1 MFKNNLSNKHKHDR
15 PDKEES
21 CSVNEYLLSSAAAR
35 KQLFSLGFPIWN
47 KAFFLTFPEQTLN
60 MPGKGSKLKG
70 AISFGWPARALG
82 TRRMVED
89 GARQAEQR
97 ILLADVT
104 GVRFSTASPLHLCP
118 CSAASPW
125 PLVPLQHL
133 VCQTRSSFVG
143 ILQKMQ
149 Q

>member
-1 MFKNNLSNKHKHDR
+1 MTGLTKRKAAVLMNTCYQVQQ
-15 PDKEES
+15 PES
-21 CSVNEYLLSSAAAR
+21 S
-35 KQLFSLGFPIWN
+35 FFPWDFLYGT
-47 KAFFLTFPEQTLN
+47 FFLPFPEQTLN

-82 TRRMVED
+82 ARRMLED
-89 GARQAEQR
+89 GARQTEQH
-97 ILLADVT
+97 ILLADIT
-104 GVRFSTASPLHLCP
+104 GTRFSTASPLHLCP

-133 VCQTRSSFVG
+133 VCQMRSSFVG
-143 ILQKMQ
+143 ISQKMQ